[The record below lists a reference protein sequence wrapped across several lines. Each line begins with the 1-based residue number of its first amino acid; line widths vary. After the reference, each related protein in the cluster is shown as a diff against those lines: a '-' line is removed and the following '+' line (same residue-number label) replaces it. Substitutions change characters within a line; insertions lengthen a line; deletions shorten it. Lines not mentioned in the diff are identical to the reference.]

1 MRLSRP
7 SSTIWRASIW
17 PTMFTRTPWMPVSSE
32 MTDSLSSF
40 CSAMNLARSPATSA
54 ILPSSSVSLAARSVA
69 SATILPAS
77 SVSTSLSFAIASLRP
92 VISPVM
98 AAIWALILI
107 SSSATS
113 VLSALL
119 ALMSA
124 ITSLIS
130 AIAVSIELRRDFT
143 TPSSDSRP
151 LT

>member
-113 VLSALL
+113 VLSAFL
-119 ALMSA
+119 AIA
-124 ITSLIS
+124 SLIS
-130 AIAVSIELRRDFT
+130 AIAVSIELRRDLT
-143 TPSSDSRP
+143 TPSSVSRP

>member
-54 ILPSSSVSLAARSVA
+54 ILSSSSVSLAARIVA
-69 SATILPAS
+69 SSTIWPAS
-77 SVSTSLSFAIASLRP
+77 FVSTALSSSIAALRP

-98 AAIWALILI
+98 AAIWPSAHTLRAVT
-107 SSSATS
+107 SS
-113 VLSALL
+113 LSALL

-124 ITSLIS
+124 IASLIL
-130 AIAVSIELRRDFT
+130 AIASSIELRRDLT